1 MYQQIDFTKLKIG
14 NYNRKSSEAEDKQ
27 VLSIGSQKDE
37 AKRISDFY
45 KLPKFVEVFEESKSA
60 KKEYLRP
67 QFTNMIKMI
76 ENGKLDS
83 IVCWKLDRLA
93 RNMTEGGR
101 IIDLISAGVIKA
113 IITHDKVYYPWDN
126 VLLMAVEFGQG
137 KQFVKDLSV
146 NVKRGLQKKASM
158 GIPSGVAFLGF
169 INDKTEEKGNRK
181 WLVDD
186 LRLKKI
192 SILFEMFLTGTYSAG
207 KLYKYAIKELKLTTV
222 KRKRIGGALITLSRI
237 YEILKDP
244 IYAGFFFQG
253 GERYELDK
261 SLPRLITEDQHNR
274 VKAILANKNIPKAQH
289 NEATFAGF
297 LQSNKG
303 DFVGQDV
310 KYQVI
315 CDCKNKFSYL
325 NKTHCP
331 KCDKEIVQLE
341 HPNYLKFTYYYNV
354 KRKKNYLGY
363 KSISEEKI
371 MEKLLPFVDE
381 NLNFSQDLV
390 DWSKKFI
397 TELRDKEVNDNI
409 FIQQNA
415 KSDKTEF
422 EAKKTRLRE
431 MLRDTQITDEE
442 YKSDLESLKK
452 QYEDTDKKKG
462 VIDWY
467 ARMNEIADMTLL
479 IKKTFE
485 NGTMQAK
492 RNLLAKLSSNLV
504 WDEKNLS
511 IYNAKEVNTLVEG
524 IKGMRAEFPEFEPKK
539 FTLSQAQKTEYK
551 SIFSVVNKNLE
562 PKQKTSES
570 IISKGSLSTE
580 LVKNSLKLLEDRNEL
595 RTSEKSSV
603 NAQHGDFDSIFSTL
617 LRG

>member
-14 NYNRKSSEAEDKQ
+14 NYNRKSSEAEDRQ

-45 KLPKFVEVFEESKSA
+45 KLPKFMEIFEESKSA

-67 QFTNMIKMI
+67 QFTKMI
-76 ENGKLDS
+76 EMIESGKIDS

-158 GIPSGVAFLGF
+158 GIPSGVASLGF

-207 KLYKYAIKELKLTTV
+207 KLYNNAIKELKLTTV
-222 KRKRIGGALITLSRI
+222 KRKRSGGNSIVLSRI

-261 SLPRLITEDQHNR
+261 KLPRLITEDQHNR
-274 VKAILANKNIPKAQH
+274 VKAILANKNIPKSQH

-297 LQSNKG
+297 VQSDKG
-303 DFVGQDV
+303 DFIGQDI

-325 NKTHCP
+325 SKTHCP
-331 KCDKEIVQLE
+331 KCEKEIAQLE

-354 KRKKNYLGY
+354 KRKKNFQGY
-363 KSISEEKI
+363 KSISETRI

-381 NLNFSQDLV
+381 NLNFSLDFA
-390 DWSKKFI
+390 DWSKTFI
-397 TELRDKEVNDNI
+397 TELRDKDINDSV
-409 FIQQNA
+409 FKQQKNEA
-415 KSDKTEF
+415 DKSDF
-422 EAKKTRLRE
+422 ESKKTRLRQ
-431 MLRDTQITDEE
+431 MLRDEQITNEE
-442 YKSDLESLKK
+442 YQSDLKDLNNKYSSTNKK
-452 QYEDTDKKKG
+452 EEAK
-462 VIDWY
+462 DWY
-467 ARMNEIADMTLL
+467 SKMNNIADLL
-479 IKKTFE
+479 VSTKEVLE

-492 RNLLAKLSSNLV
+492 RNLLSKLSSNLV

-511 IYNAKEVNTLVEG
+511 IYNAKEINKLVEG
-524 IKGMRAEFPEFEPKK
+524 INGIKSKFPKFEPKNY
-539 FTLSQAQKTEYK
+539 QAPQGSNEKTDE
-551 SIFSVVNKNLE
+551 FSPVFSMMLQGLHSVRTALIE
-562 PKQKTSES
+562 ER
-570 IISKGSLSTE
+570 L
-580 LVKNSLKLLEDRNEL
+580 DEL
-595 RTSEKSSV
+595 RQIELIKRSR
-603 NAQHGDFDSIFSTL
+603 D
-617 LRG
+617 

>member
-14 NYNRKSSEAEDKQ
+14 NYNRKSSEAEDRQ

-67 QFTNMIKMI
+67 QFTKMI
-76 ENGKLDS
+76 EMIESGKIDS

-158 GIPSGVAFLGF
+158 GIPSGVASLGF
-169 INDKTEEKGNRK
+169 LNDKTEEKGNRK

-222 KRKRIGGALITLSRI
+222 KRKRSGGNSIVLSRI

-253 GERYELDK
+253 GERYSLDK
-261 SLPRLITEDQHNR
+261 NLPRLITEDQHNR

-297 LQSNKG
+297 LQSDKG

-310 KYQVI
+310 KYQMI

-331 KCDKEIVQLE
+331 KCDREIAQLE

-354 KRKKNYLGY
+354 KRKKNFQGY
-363 KSISEEKI
+363 KSISETRVMDE
-371 MEKLLPFVDE
+371 LLNFVDE
-381 NLNFSQDLV
+381 NLTFSLDFAE
-390 DWSKKFI
+390 WSKTFI
-397 TELRDKEVNDNI
+397 TELRDKDINDSV
-409 FIQQNA
+409 FRQQ
-415 KSDKTEF
+415 
-422 EAKKTRLRE
+422 KKRR
-431 MLRDTQITDEE
+431 RQRRI
-442 YKSDLESLKK
+442 
-452 QYEDTDKKKG
+452 
-462 VIDWY
+462 
-467 ARMNEIADMTLL
+467 
-479 IKKTFE
+479 
-485 NGTMQAK
+485 
-492 RNLLAKLSSNLV
+492 
-504 WDEKNLS
+504 
-511 IYNAKEVNTLVEG
+511 
-524 IKGMRAEFPEFEPKK
+524 
-539 FTLSQAQKTEYK
+539 
-551 SIFSVVNKNLE
+551 
-562 PKQKTSES
+562 
-570 IISKGSLSTE
+570 
-580 LVKNSLKLLEDRNEL
+580 
-595 RTSEKSSV
+595 
-603 NAQHGDFDSIFSTL
+603 
-617 LRG
+617 

>member
-45 KLPKFVEVFEESKSA
+45 KLPKFVEIFEESKSA

-67 QFTNMIKMI
+67 QFTNMIKRI
-76 ENGKLDS
+76 ESGEIDS

-158 GIPSGVAFLGF
+158 GIPSGVASLGF

-222 KRKRIGGALITLSRI
+222 KRKRSGGNSIVLSRI

-261 SLPRLITEDQHNR
+261 NLPRLITEDQHNR

-297 LQSNKG
+297 LQSDKG

-310 KYQVI
+310 KYQMI

-331 KCDKEIVQLE
+331 KCDREIAQLE

-354 KRKKNYLGY
+354 KRKKNFQGY
-363 KSISEEKI
+363 KSISETRVMDE
-371 MEKLLPFVDE
+371 LLNFVDE
-381 NLNFSQDLV
+381 NLTFSLDFAE
-390 DWSKKFI
+390 WSKTFI
-397 TELRDKEVNDNI
+397 TELRDKEINNNV
-409 FIQQNA
+409 FKQQKNEE
-415 KSDKTEF
+415 DKGEF
-422 EAKKTRLRE
+422 ESKKTRLRQ
-431 MLRDTQITDEE
+431 MLRDEQITNEE
-442 YKSDLESLKK
+442 YQSDLKDLNNRYSSTNKK
-452 QYEDTDKKKG
+452 EDEK
-462 VIDWY
+462 DWY
-467 ARMNEIADMTLL
+467 SKMNNIADLL
-479 IKKTFE
+479 VSAKEVLQK
-485 NGTMQAK
+485 GTMQSK
-492 RNLLAKLSSNLV
+492 RNVLSKLSSNLV
-504 WDEKNLS
+504 WNEEKLS
-511 IYNAKEVNTLVEG
+511 IYNAKEINKLVEG
-524 IKGMRAEFPEFEPKK
+524 IKGIKSKFPKFEPKNY
-539 FTLSQAQKTEYK
+539 QAPQGPKEKTDA
-551 SIFSVVNKNLE
+551 FSPV
-562 PKQKTSES
+562 
-570 IISKGSLSTE
+570 
-580 LVKNSLKLLEDRNEL
+580 
-595 RTSEKSSV
+595 
-603 NAQHGDFDSIFSTL
+603 FSMM